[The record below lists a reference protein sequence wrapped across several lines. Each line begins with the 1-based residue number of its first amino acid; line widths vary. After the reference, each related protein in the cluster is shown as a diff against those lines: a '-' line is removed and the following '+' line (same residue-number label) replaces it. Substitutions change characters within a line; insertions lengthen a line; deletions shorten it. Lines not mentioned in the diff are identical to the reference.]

1 MAKFSITSINLTDED
16 KDIIEQLKRPLGV
29 TSRVAVIRECV
40 RIVLRSVELQR
51 RADEMDEVRAGE

>member
-40 RIVLRSVELQR
+40 RIVLRDVHNNETSEEAETHTL
-51 RADEMDEVRAGE
+51 